1 MIINTLYQFASGDWR
16 GAAINLLFT
25 LLIVVFAL
33 SVHEAAHGYVAYK
46 MGDPTA
52 RNLGRLTLNPSK
64 HLDPIG
70 FLAMLV
76 FGFGWAKPVP
86 INARN
91 FKNSKW
97 GMALTGIA
105 GPVANLILGTIGA
118 ILYGFITPLCV
129 KLSLSEGLV
138 SNLANVLPLFF
149 YLLAMYNFIFMAFN
163 LIPLPPFDGSRFFYA
178 FLPIKLYFKVMQ
190 YERYILI
197 GMFICLFLLSRVF
210 GFSPFSWIA
219 DRLLYTISTPFK
231 KLGVIAFLY

>member
-1 MIINTLYQFASGDWR
+1 MILNTLYRFASGDWR
-16 GAAINLLFT
+16 NALIELLFT
-25 LLIVVFAL
+25 MLIVLFAL
-33 SVHEAAHGYVAYK
+33 SIHEAAHGYVAYK

-52 RNLGRLTLNPSK
+52 RNLGRLTINPAK
-64 HLDPIG
+64 HLEPIG
-70 FLAMLV
+70 FIAMLV

-105 GPVANLILGTIGA
+105 GPLSNLIMGITGA
-118 ILYGFITPLCV
+118 ALYGFLTPLCI
-129 KLSLSEGLV
+129 KLSVSEGILAGV
-138 SNLANVLPLFF
+138 ANVLPLFL

-178 FLPIKLYFKVMQ
+178 FLPIKVYFKVMK

-197 GMFICLFLLSRVF
+197 GLFVALFVLSRLF
-210 GFSPFSWIA
+210 SFSPFTWIA
-219 DRLLYTISTPFK
+219 DKLFTAIGTPFY
-231 KLGVIAFLY
+231 KLGFKVFF

>member
-1 MIINTLYQFASGDWR
+1 MIINTLYRFADGDWR
-16 GAAINLLFT
+16 GAIIELLFT

-33 SVHEAAHGYVAYK
+33 SAHEAAHGYVAYR

-52 RNLGRLTLNPSK
+52 KVLGRITLNPTK

-70 FLAMLV
+70 FIAMLV

-86 INARN
+86 INTRN

-105 GPVANLILGTIGA
+105 GPVANLFLGIVGT
-118 ILYGFITPLCV
+118 ILYGFFTPLCF
-129 KLSLSEGLV
+129 KLSMQDGIV
-138 SNLANVLPLFF
+138 GNIANVLPLFF

-178 FLPIKLYFKVMQ
+178 FLPVNVYFKIMK
-190 YERYILI
+190 YERYILVA
-197 GMFICLFLLSRVF
+197 MFIALFVLSRFF

-219 DRLLYTISTPFK
+219 NKLFINIAEPFYQ
-231 KLGVIAFLY
+231 LGFKIFLF